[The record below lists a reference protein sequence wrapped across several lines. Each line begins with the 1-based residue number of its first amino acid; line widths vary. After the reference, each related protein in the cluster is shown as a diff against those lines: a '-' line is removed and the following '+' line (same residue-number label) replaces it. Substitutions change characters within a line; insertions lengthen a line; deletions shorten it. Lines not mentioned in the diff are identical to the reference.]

1 MSSTFLTWHFPVVCS
16 PQPHS
21 VVCSLQPYSVVCS
34 LQPHSCLFTYLHV
47 LSVHLP
53 TLCCLFTSGMQCC
66 LSWTASF
73 PRVTESLSF
82 RPGVTYTV
90 NKLTCQLTAC
100 GVVVVFCVFCFCFVS
115 LFVCLFLFVFVF
127 SPGVTN
133 AIDRAWVR
141 HFRHPFHWSTVLA
154 SSENHGPI

>member
-21 VVCSLQPYSVVCS
+21 VVCSLQPYSIVCS

-53 TLCCLFTSGMQCC
+53 TLCCLFTPGMQCC
-66 LSWTASF
+66 LSWTASHISTCDWITF
-73 PRVTESLSF
+73 VSSWGYLYGQQADR
-82 RPGVTYTV
+82 
-90 NKLTCQLTAC
+90 CQLTAC
-100 GVVVVFCVFCFCFVS
+100 VVVCLFFS
-115 LFVCLFLFVFVF
+115 LFVCLFLFVCF
-127 SPGVTN
+127 SPGVTY
-133 AIDRAWVR
+133 AIDRAWVLP
-141 HFRHPFHWSTVLA
+141 FRHPFHWSTVLA